1 MGPPRVG
8 LLACERVLHCGVKGR
23 VRAAQRGGWGSRVVV
38 IYPRRAAR
46 PAQRAPEV
54 ISSPLGVDLQP
65 CKASSQLRQVAC
77 RPQEKSHS
85 GARES
90 SSGDGKGLARTSR
103 QTGHIPFASG

>member
-54 ISSPLGVDLQP
+54 ISSPLGVDLDSTNRHGQLA
-65 CKASSQLRQVAC
+65 CVARSTTASTPICRHLWCPIHSSIAC
-77 RPQEKSHS
+77 GS
-85 GARES
+85 
-90 SSGDGKGLARTSR
+90 
-103 QTGHIPFASG
+103 